1 MLKDVI
7 KQLIV
12 LHQNNIPFSL
22 NEREA
27 MLPLDAGQI
36 ITIPGVRRSGKSSK
50 MKLVI
55 NELVKTGV
63 PPQNILWMGFDD
75 ERLAGMSRQ
84 ELNEILDAYREL
96 YPDTPLR
103 DVYMFFD
110 EIQDIEGWELFVMRI
125 YKSYC
130 QNIYISISWICF
142 HIVFF
147 CFQRTIWRIYIKH
160 IMYALGFKIV
170 SCICIQTLVTLYG
183 VCTSPPEPTSCI
195 LMEWTEDYWYIVI
208 L

>member
-75 ERLAGMSRQ
+75 ERLAEMSRQ
-84 ELNEILDAYREL
+84 ELNEILDAYR
-96 YPDTPLR
+96 
-103 DVYMFFD
+103 
-110 EIQDIEGWELFVMRI
+110 
-125 YKSYC
+125 
-130 QNIYISISWICF
+130 
-142 HIVFF
+142 
-147 CFQRTIWRIYIKH
+147 
-160 IMYALGFKIV
+160 
-170 SCICIQTLVTLYG
+170 
-183 VCTSPPEPTSCI
+183 
-195 LMEWTEDYWYIVI
+195 
-208 L
+208 

>member
-1 MLKDVI
+1 MIKDVI

-22 NEREA
+22 NERET
-27 MLPLDAGQI
+27 MLPLNAGQI

-50 MKLVI
+50 MKLVV

-75 ERLAGMSRQ
+75 ERLAEMSRQ

-110 EIQDIEGWELFVMRI
+110 EIPETLRAGSCLSCVST
-125 YKSYC
+125 K
-130 QNIYISISWICF
+130 
-142 HIVFF
+142 
-147 CFQRTIWRIYIKH
+147 
-160 IMYALGFKIV
+160 AIV
-170 SCICIQTLVTLYG
+170 S
-183 VCTSPPEPTSCI
+183 TST
-195 LMEWTEDYWYIVI
+195 
-208 L
+208 